1 MAHPSATARRARPW
15 IWAAAAMLCATGVL
29 AQDIYKW
36 VDASGVTHYTSVPP
50 PPGVPATRLHTA
62 PSPSPEAA
70 SQARAEAQRQADEQ
84 DRRTAERQRELAQQ
98 QVQAEAARRAAADR
112 NAACAEARV
121 QLDALT
127 RGGPVY
133 RLDSRGA
140 RVYLED
146 SARDG
151 EIERWRR
158 EVALQCRDGAPA
170 AGGSDAA
177 SRQRA
182 AEVSRGASCDSARAM
197 LRDLESG
204 AILNV
209 PAWEIKQARER
220 ARRACAVVP

>member
-1 MAHPSATARRARPW
+1 MAQSPPSAPRPHRW
-15 IWAAAAMLCATGVL
+15 GWALAAMLCAAGVA

-36 VDASGVTHYTSVPP
+36 VDAHGVTQYSAAPP
-50 PPGVPATRLHTA
+50 PPGVTATRLRTA
-62 PSPSPEAA
+62 PAPSPEAA

-98 QVQAEAARRAAADR
+98 QAQAEAARRAAADR
-112 NAACAEARV
+112 SAACAEARV

-133 RLDSRGA
+133 RLDSRGT

-158 EVALQCRDGAPA
+158 ELALQCRDGATA
-170 AGGSDAA
+170 ASGSDAV

-182 AEVSRGASCDSARAM
+182 AEAPRGAACDSARAQV
-197 LRDLESG
+197 RDLESG

-209 PAWEIKQARER
+209 PAWEIEQARER

>member
-1 MAHPSATARRARPW
+1 MARPFATARSARPW
-15 IWAAAAMLCATGVL
+15 IWAAAAMLCAAGVQ

-36 VDASGVTHYTSVPP
+36 VDASGVTQYTSAPP

-62 PSPSPEAA
+62 PSPSPVAA
-70 SQARAEAQRQADEQ
+70 SQARAEARRQADEQ

-98 QVQAEAARRAAADR
+98 QVRVEAARRAAADR

-121 QLDALT
+121 ELDALT

-151 EIERWRR
+151 ETERWRR

-182 AEVSRGASCDSARAM
+182 AEASRGAACDSARAM

-209 PAWEIKQARER
+209 PAWEIEQARER
-220 ARRACAVVP
+220 ARRACTVVP